1 MQPQLDEGAH
11 KLSPGLQHR
20 THGAR
25 PCVCRLQAYRD
36 QRAGGGRT
44 SLIES
49 ASTIVAWVSA
59 PSLAT
64 PKCSSAP
71 IIRAATCAAFR
82 PRRFHL
88 SARGSSH
95 SATRERSVGVAECS
109 ANVAKSWADVAK
121 SGADVAKSGGCGQV
135 RGQCGR
141 AFLFGLCLED
151 LDERPEELHRSRRRE
166 HFHRNLLVGLDRAHL
181 HGARKTQATAA
192 LGVDRVPR
200 AAALTAFGGTCFTK
214 LEACDSSG
222 MQRLS
227 ALWIEPAI
235 SSTATVFGGSALSPP
250 TATPCWR
257 GAPASAMSCSCSAAA
272 CWRSR
277 AASAGN
283 DGAPQARRARSR
295 RTRMVC
301 PPMRRGSGWSP
312 RAKRRHVVNVRMRA
326 WAAPSHAP

>member
-1 MQPQLDEGAH
+1 
-11 KLSPGLQHR
+11 
-20 THGAR
+20 
-25 PCVCRLQAYRD
+25 
-36 QRAGGGRT
+36 
-44 SLIES
+44 
-49 ASTIVAWVSA
+49 
-59 PSLAT
+59 
-64 PKCSSAP
+64 
-71 IIRAATCAAFR
+71 
-82 PRRFHL
+82 
-88 SARGSSH
+88 
-95 SATRERSVGVAECS
+95 
-109 ANVAKSWADVAK
+109 
-121 SGADVAKSGGCGQV
+121 
-135 RGQCGR
+135 
-141 AFLFGLCLED
+141 
-151 LDERPEELHRSRRRE
+151 
-166 HFHRNLLVGLDRAHL
+166 
-181 HGARKTQATAA
+181 
-192 LGVDRVPR
+192 LGVDRLPR

-235 SSTATVFGGSALSPP
+235 SPTATVFGGSALSPP